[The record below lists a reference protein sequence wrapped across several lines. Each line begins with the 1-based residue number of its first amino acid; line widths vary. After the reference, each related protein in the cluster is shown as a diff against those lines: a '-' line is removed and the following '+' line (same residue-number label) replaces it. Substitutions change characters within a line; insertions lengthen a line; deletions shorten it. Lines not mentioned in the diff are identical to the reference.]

1 MTEIID
7 DSVDQNAVATG
18 SHSDHLSCTGSSNDK
33 CFSDARDL
41 LDAMKHNKL
50 MK

>member
-18 SHSDHLSCTGSSNDK
+18 SHSDISPAQVVVMINASVTLETY
-33 CFSDARDL
+33 
-41 LDAMKHNKL
+41 L
-50 MK
+50 ML